1 MLRMRSL
8 SLLLVS
14 LLFSTVAFAQEPMR
28 LRLAGARHVILD
40 PQHVLSDVERA
51 ELRADGIVV
60 GRAMPNGRYIARVA
74 EGATAEGHELMIRS
88 LEPITA
94 ERKLSPNVIHAAVSG
109 RPYVRMSVI
118 FNDEVSF
125 DDARNAVL
133 AAGGELER
141 PFSTDF
147 GIAHNLAVRVPATA
161 VQQLA
166 ADELVYTIQGP
177 RPRIANDNAVAAQTA
192 RVDVVQAS
200 PYGLNGSGVVLSYF
214 ELSPADPTH
223 VEFQGR
229 LTTHFP
235 ANASTTDQLHATH
248 TAGTMIAAGINPSAK
263 GMAPA
268 ATLHGYDACDD
279 CNWLSD
285 KQTQL
290 PIVKA
295 IADNNSWGY
304 ILGWCDD
311 SRCTAPTGWLWTE
324 NQEYIGG
331 YDTETDG
338 AIDKITRTGQTLFVH
353 SAGNDGTN
361 SGPSSAPFA
370 HNHVDNNGN
379 TIKGET
385 FCYSSDGSGTDCP
398 VPQCSAGAVHCEITH
413 HPTNTTVTSVGLTA
427 SSKNII
433 TVGAT
438 DSGRNVVSF
447 SSRGP
452 TLDGRVKPDITA
464 KGFNTLSTTPGN
476 QYAKESGTSMA
487 SPVVTGIAALLTQQW
502 RQTFNTSGTPNPA
515 QLKALLIA
523 GAVDE
528 GNPGPDYTNGFGA
541 VDAKNS
547 VDLIIADGGAGRRI
561 VTNTLAQGSQLD
573 VPLALASA
581 GDLRAVLV
589 WTDTEAAPLSDD
601 TSGPTLVNDLD
612 LSVSDPNGAQVL
624 PYVLDKNNP
633 FANATR
639 GVNKVDNVEE
649 VEIKGA
655 AAGTYHLIVKGT
667 RVISNSP
674 QQFALVATNGTIG
687 NAAPVCT
694 DPTEPNDTP
703 AQAFGLGSG
712 QSVSPRICSASDV
725 DVFRFH
731 LDKQGVLT
739 FTINSSDTPLHTVLT
754 GTGIGAPAVDIP
766 SGAAVPVS
774 QALNPGDYFLQI
786 SPSGAVGA
794 TGNYT
799 LSVTFPAVVP
809 ARGRAARH

>member
-28 LRLAGARHVILD
+28 LRFAGARHFILD

-51 ELRADGIVV
+51 ELRADGIAV
-60 GRAMPNGRYIARVA
+60 GRAMPNGKYIARVA
-74 EGATAEGHELMIRS
+74 EGALTEGHELMIRA

-94 ERKLSPNVIHAAVSG
+94 ERKLAPAVVHAAVSG
-109 RPYVRMSVI
+109 HPYVRVNVI

-125 DDARNAVL
+125 DDARSAIL

-141 PFSTDF
+141 PFATDF
-147 GIAHNLAVRVPATA
+147 GLAHNLGARIPATA

-166 ADELVYTIQGP
+166 EDELVYTIHGP

-214 ELSPADPTH
+214 ELSPADATH
-223 VEFQGR
+223 QEFQGR

-235 ANASTTDQLHATH
+235 AGASTSDQLHATH
-248 TAGTMIAAGINPSAK
+248 TAGTMIAAGINPLAK

-279 CNWLSD
+279 CNWLDD
-285 KQTQL
+285 KLRQL
-290 PIVKA
+290 PIVKS

-304 ILGWCDD
+304 ILGWCDS
-311 SRCTAPTGWLWTE
+311 SRCEAPTGWLWTQ

-331 YDTETDG
+331 YDVDTDSV
-338 AIDKITRTGQTLFVH
+338 IDKITRTGQTLFVH

-361 SGPSSAPFA
+361 AGPTSAPFA
-370 HNHVDNNGN
+370 HNHVDDQGN

-398 VPQCSAGAVHCEITH
+398 APQCSAGAIHCEITR
-413 HPTNTTVTSVGLTA
+413 HPLNTTVTSVGLTA

-438 DSGRNVVSF
+438 DSARNVVSF

-452 TLDGRVKPDITA
+452 TLDGRVKPEITA
-464 KGFNTLSTTPGN
+464 KGFNTLSTVPNN

-487 SPVVTGIAALLTQQW
+487 SPVVTGVAALLTQQW
-502 RQTFNTSGTPNPA
+502 RHTFNTSAAPNPA

-547 VDLIIADGGAGRRI
+547 VDIVLADGGTGKRI
-561 VTNTLAQGSQLD
+561 VTSTLAQGSQLD
-573 VPLALASA
+573 VPLTLASA
-581 GDLRAVLV
+581 GDLRAVIV
-589 WTDTEAAPLSDD
+589 WTDSEALSLGDD
-601 TSGPTLVNDLD
+601 LGGPTLVNDLD
-612 LSVSDPNGAQVL
+612 LSVSGPTGAQTL

-633 FANATR
+633 FNNATR

-655 AAGTYHLIVKGT
+655 AAGTYHVIVNGT
-667 RVISNSP
+667 RVIANSP
-674 QQFALVATNGTIG
+674 QQFVLVATNGTIG
-687 NAAPVCT
+687 AAAPVCT
-694 DPTEPNDTP
+694 DPTEPNDTQ

-712 QSVSPRICSASDV
+712 QSVAPRICSATDV
-725 DVFRFH
+725 DVFHFRV
-731 LDKQGVLT
+731 DKAGVLQY
-739 FTINSSDTPLHTVLT
+739 TINSSDTALHTVLT
-754 GTGIGAPAVDIP
+754 GTGSGPAATDIAP
-766 SGAAVPVS
+766 GAAVPV
-774 QALNPGDYFLQI
+774 QTAVNPGDYYLTI
-786 SPSGAVGA
+786 SANGALGSNGA
-794 TGNYT
+794 YT
-799 LSVTFPAVVP
+799 LTVTFPSVTPV
-809 ARGRAARH
+809 RGRAARH